1 MKQEYIELVNKF
13 KDLSKTEKQIEIIS
27 NINELLRLMY
37 IMNKSLNQSNEVL
50 PIIKNYSNELE
61 YYDVLFT
68 NVISLKEEIAKLIN
82 FSNYD

>member
-68 NVISLKEEIAKLIN
+68 IVISLKEEIAKLIN

>member
-61 YYDVLFT
+61 SYDVLFT
-68 NVISLKEEIAKLIN
+68 KVISLKEEIAKLIN